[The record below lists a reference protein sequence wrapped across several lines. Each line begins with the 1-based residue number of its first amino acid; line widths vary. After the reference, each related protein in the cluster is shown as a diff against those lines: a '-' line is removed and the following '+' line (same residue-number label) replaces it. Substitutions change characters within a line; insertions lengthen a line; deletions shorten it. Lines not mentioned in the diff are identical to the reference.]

1 MHPDQQHR
9 HAPQAG
15 LSTQRLA
22 LLFVLLVTVA
32 LLSLAA
38 WQTWTARERA
48 LRDAEM
54 DATNLARSLSQ
65 HADDTFE
72 EADAALTG
80 LLERVQTDGMGAAQ
94 IPRLHAVM
102 QSQQHF
108 IGQLAGLFVYDENG
122 RWVVTSN
129 DVDPPNVNNSDR
141 EYFRYHQSN
150 PDRGPHVGPAILSR
164 STHQWV
170 IPLSRRINHA
180 DGSFAGVVLATLS
193 VAYFNQFYDGFDLDN
208 QGVMLLALRDGTLL
222 TRRPFDENAIGTS
235 IAKARVFTDLLP
247 AAPVG
252 SDMARSM
259 VDGVVRLYSYR
270 QAQEYPLVVMAAQ
283 SRDAI
288 FADWQVNLLRSAGFV
303 AVVLLAMGLCAMV
316 LLRQIRHG
324 QKTEAELRN
333 AHAALHKLAMQDG
346 LTGLANR
353 RQLDAALPDEIGRA
367 RRSGRPLA
375 LIMLDIDHFK
385 RFNDLY
391 GHPAGDEC
399 IKAVGQAVLACVG
412 RAGDLVV
419 RYGGE
424 ELLVLLPECDE
435 EGSARVAERVLQ
447 TVRALQ
453 ISHAG
458 NDAGFVTI
466 SAGVHV
472 MHSEQPAVR
481 AQALIQA
488 ADEAL
493 YRAKSLG
500 RNRMCATPAQ
510 AAQPRLA

>member
-1 MHPDQQHR
+1 MHVDSQHR
-9 HAPQAG
+9 HAPHPG

-22 LLFVLLVTVA
+22 LLFVLLVMIA
-32 LLSLAA
+32 LLSLVA
-38 WQTWTARERA
+38 WQAWTAHERA
-48 LRDAEM
+48 LHQAEM
-54 DATNLARSLSQ
+54 DATNLAHSLAQ
-65 HADDTFE
+65 HADDAFE

-80 LLERVQTDGMGAAQ
+80 IIERVQADGIDAAQ
-94 IPRLHAVM
+94 IPRLHAVL
-102 QSQQHF
+102 QSQQRF

-129 DVDPPNVNNSDR
+129 DVDPPNVNNADR
-141 EYFRYHQSN
+141 EYFRFHRNN
-150 PDRGPHVGPAILSR
+150 PDLGPRLGPAILSR

-170 IPLSRRINHA
+170 IPLSRRINHP
-180 DGSFAGVVLATLS
+180 DGSFAGVALATLS
-193 VAYFNQFYDGFDLDN
+193 LAYFNQFYSGFDLDDK
-208 QGVMLLALRDGTLL
+208 GVMVLALRDGTIL
-222 TRRPFDENAIGTS
+222 TRRPFDENAVGTS

-247 AAPVG
+247 ASPMG
-252 SDMARSM
+252 SEMARSM
-259 VDGVVRLYSYR
+259 VDGVVRLYGYR
-270 QAQEYPLVVMAAQ
+270 QADEYPVVVMAAQ
-283 SRDAI
+283 SQEAI
-288 FADWQVNLLRSAGFV
+288 FAEWQDNLLRSTGFV
-303 AVVLLAMGLCAMV
+303 AAVLLALGLCAMV
-316 LLRQIRHG
+316 LLRQIRYG
-324 QKTEAELRN
+324 QKTESELRN
-333 AHAALHKLAMQDG
+333 AHAALHKLAMQDS

-435 EGSARVAERVLQ
+435 DGSARVAERVLQ
-447 TVRALQ
+447 TVRSLQ
-453 ISHAG
+453 INHAG
-458 NDAGFVTI
+458 NDAGHVTI

-472 MHSEQPAVR
+472 MHADDPAVR

-488 ADEAL
+488 ADQAL
-493 YRAKSLG
+493 YRAKSQG
-500 RNRMCATPAQ
+500 RNRVCRTATQNP
-510 AAQPRLA
+510 QPRLA